1 MYFGWQNAP
10 LQRLHTS
17 MPTTPLHKQRPRT
30 CIRPPLTVKNAPCA
44 PSLAR
49 KQRHLTQRNRFCH
62 SAFFLNSVELPQR
75 RHFRTKNFHEG
86 IRQYRVCKRN
96 RLTPTALHPAAT
108 LCATK
113 TAKNNTGNRRNSPKR
128 PPFRHENAVSYT
140 VIGNQLNNKT
150 PPLAMPKVAY
160 HITVCHKSQYNQ
172 RHFKPH
178 NCFFPNSVY
187 TVRRNIR
194 TFHK

>member
-44 PSLAR
+44 PSFAR

-96 RLTPTALHPAAT
+96 SLTPTALQPAAT
-108 LCATK
+108 YMCN
-113 TAKNNTGNRRNSPKR
+113 KNGQKQ
-128 PPFRHENAVSYT
+128 H
-140 VIGNQLNNKT
+140 G
-150 PPLAMPKVAY
+150 
-160 HITVCHKSQYNQ
+160 
-172 RHFKPH
+172 KPQEQ
-178 NCFFPNSVY
+178 P
-187 TVRRNIR
+187 
-194 TFHK
+194 